1 MPGVRASAAVR
12 RAVRRLGLGPAD
24 PIAAGNTDGALAD
37 PPRLVLRF
45 AAYTALALAIAAAAI
60 FWFLREHATE
70 SAQQAVGFRAR
81 SVAYTLLRERLQPS
95 DFARPVTGSRRATL
109 DELFARQVLVEGAR
123 TVRVALWSPS
133 GELTYSNAHA
143 LIGAAPADPNVRD
156 AVRGETVLQT
166 RRLEGGAGTGTNPK
180 VLTAYVPVR
189 LTGGVEASGV
199 FEVSEDYA
207 PVSREVQASVTPVTI
222 VLGVVLLGLYASLF
236 PILRRVTKALA
247 GRNRRLAE
255 QARALECSLAERERA
270 QAELQEKTA
279 LLELLEAVAV
289 AANESST
296 VEEATQIALDL
307 VCAHTGWPV
316 GHAYLRS
323 GHAPHELVPGT
334 TWHLDDPERFE
345 RFRASTE
352 ATPLRTTNGLP
363 GRVLAAGRPVWVTD
377 VTEDAGF
384 VRAAEAKRSGLRA
397 AFALPVLVG
406 AEISAVLEFFST
418 EVVEPDEQ
426 LLEVMTHVGTQLGRV
441 TERTRAADEAVR
453 ESDARF
459 RAIFER
465 AAVGIVITAFDG
477 RVTASNSTFHDML
490 GYDEEE
496 LSRMAGTDLVHPEDA
511 AATAALAREL
521 AAGTRD
527 HYRSERRYVRWDGE
541 VVWGRVA
548 GSVLRGA
555 DGRPQFEVAMVENIT
570 DQKLLEE
577 QLRQSQKMEAVGL
590 LAGGVAHDFNNLL
603 TVISGSTELL
613 LGDAAELDPSR
624 GRLQAIRTA
633 ADQAAALA
641 RQLLAFSRK
650 QVLQPKVLDL
660 NIAVAE
666 TESMLRRLIGEHIE
680 LTTALDP
687 ELGVVRADPGQIGQ
701 VILNLAVNARDAMAT
716 GGRLTIETANLD
728 LDEVE
733 ARHRL
738 ALEPGRYVTISVTDT
753 GHGMDEETQ
762 ARIFEP
768 FFTTKE
774 QGRGT
779 GLGLATVYGIL
790 AQSGGGIDVA
800 SAPGAGTTFTVCLP
814 RLDEGAAEHEQPARV
829 PRPARGS
836 ETILLVEDETAVRT
850 LFVDVLEAEGYSVLA
865 ADDVEDALRLG
876 DAHGGPID
884 LVLTDVVMPGMN
896 GPELAGRLLGARPAL
911 KVVFMSGYTDDA
923 VARNGVLEPGAMFLQ
938 KPFSIDVLLRTV
950 REVLDAAP
958 KESSSLKEVA

>member
-1 MPGVRASAAVR
+1 
-12 RAVRRLGLGPAD
+12 
-24 PIAAGNTDGALAD
+24 
-37 PPRLVLRF
+37 
-45 AAYTALALAIAAAAI
+45 
-60 FWFLREHATE
+60 
-70 SAQQAVGFRAR
+70 
-81 SVAYTLLRERLQPS
+81 
-95 DFARPVTGSRRATL
+95 
-109 DELFARQVLVEGAR
+109 
-123 TVRVALWSPS
+123 
-133 GELTYSNAHA
+133 
-143 LIGAAPADPNVRD
+143 
-156 AVRGETVLQT
+156 
-166 RRLEGGAGTGTNPK
+166 
-180 VLTAYVPVR
+180 
-189 LTGGVEASGV
+189 
-199 FEVSEDYA
+199 
-207 PVSREVQASVTPVTI
+207 
-222 VLGVVLLGLYASLF
+222 
-236 PILRRVTKALA
+236 
-247 GRNRRLAE
+247 
-255 QARALECSLAERERA
+255 
-270 QAELQEKTA
+270 
-279 LLELLEAVAV
+279 
-289 AANESST
+289 
-296 VEEATQIALDL
+296 
-307 VCAHTGWPV
+307 
-316 GHAYLRS
+316 
-323 GHAPHELVPGT
+323 
-334 TWHLDDPERFE
+334 
-345 RFRASTE
+345 
-352 ATPLRTTNGLP
+352 
-363 GRVLAAGRPVWVTD
+363 
-377 VTEDAGF
+377 
-384 VRAAEAKRSGLRA
+384 
-397 AFALPVLVG
+397 
-406 AEISAVLEFFST
+406 
-418 EVVEPDEQ
+418 
-426 LLEVMTHVGTQLGRV
+426 MTHVGTQLGRV

-465 AAVGIVITAFDG
+465 AAVGIVITDLAG

-490 GYDEEE
+490 DYDDEE
-496 LSRMAGTDLVHPEDA
+496 LSGMAGTDLVHPEDA
-511 AATAALAREL
+511 PATAALAREL

-527 HYRSERRYVRWDGE
+527 HYRTERRYVRLDGE

-613 LGDAAELDPSR
+613 LGDAAGLDPSR

-633 ADQAAALA
+633 ADQAAALT

-753 GHGMDEETQ
+753 GHGMDEATQ